1 MINSNDM
8 IKVND
13 KITWKD
19 TYGRM
24 LPGVVTSLDKYDDV
38 PDLDLNGCICISA
51 PTFLPISKEWNNAII
66 DKCQII
72 TNWTQRKKISN

>member
-19 TYGRM
+19 KYGRL
-24 LPGVVTSLDKYDDV
+24 LPGIVTSLDKYDDV
-38 PDLDLNGCICISA
+38 PELDLNGCICISA
-51 PTFLPISKEWNNAII
+51 PTFLPYSKEWNNAII
-66 DKCQII
+66 DPFQII
-72 TNWTQRKKISN
+72 TIEK